1 MGEVDPAFIQA
12 QEHRPKPEITRAEGI
27 PLIDLSII
35 SSPNSNLDND
45 QALGGLVEEIGNACK
60 DWGFFQVINHG
71 VPLAKRHNIEKASR
85 EFFGQPLEEKRKVG
99 RNEEKVLGYYD
110 TEHTKNV
117 RDWKEVFDLKVQ
129 DPTAVPASYKPDDE
143 ELTKWFN
150 QWPEYPNDLRYTL
163 LFSLFF

>member
-1 MGEVDPAFIQA
+1 
-12 QEHRPKPEITRAEGI
+12 
-27 PLIDLSII
+27 
-35 SSPNSNLDND
+35 
-45 QALGGLVEEIGNACK
+45 
-60 DWGFFQVINHG
+60 VINHG

-85 EFFGQPLEEKRKVG
+85 EFFGQPLEEKRKVR

-150 QWPEYPNDLRYTL
+150 QWPEYPNDLRYIL